1 MSNPLAGAGGGAAK
15 IAMQQMQQMQ
25 NAQPQN
31 QQVGMQGGNAA
42 KFQQSMQTQQINQP
56 QQINQV
62 NQTQKVEK
70 TRSIR
75 DIAQTQKTQ
84 STAGAQKSNTA
95 KGVERFL
102 ENMGNRKSDVDR
114 LMKQA
119 MSGKSFNNKELIV
132 LQYKVSTFSL
142 EMDLVSKVVE
152 KASSGIK
159 QAMNTQV

>member
-15 IAMQQMQQMQ
+15 IAMQQLQQMQ
-25 NAQPQN
+25 NAQPN
-31 QQVGMQGGNAA
+31 QQMNAQGGNAA

-56 QQINQV
+56 QQVNQI

-75 DIAQTQKTQ
+75 DVAQTQKTQ
-84 STAGAQKSNTA
+84 GANAPQKPNSA

-102 ENMGNRKSDVDR
+102 DGLNNRKNDVDK

-119 MSGKSFNNKELIV
+119 MQGKSFNNKELLV
-132 LQYKVSTFSL
+132 LQYKMSTFSL

>member
-25 NAQPQN
+25 NTQPS
-31 QQVGMQGGNAA
+31 QQVGNQGGNAA
-42 KFQQSMQTQQINQP
+42 KFQQSMQTQQANQP
-56 QQINQV
+56 QQVNQV

-75 DIAQTQKTQ
+75 EIAQTQKTQ
-84 STAGAQKSNTA
+84 GANAPQKPSTA

-102 ENMGNRKSDVDR
+102 DGLNNRKNDVDS

-119 MSGKSFNNKELIV
+119 LKGKAFNNKELLV
-132 LQYKVSTFSL
+132 LQYKMSTFSL

-152 KASSGIK
+152 KASGGIK